1 MAFRG
6 NKYFKKQKGR
16 TAGSHPYTADDMK
29 RAGWCHGKDIF
40 VAVTPSWKE
49 STDDWKVEIRINGR
63 THLDPKTYSGYDAQ
77 TKMYEY
83 YKYYY
88 DKNIQKSE

>member
-1 MAFRG
+1 MAFKR
-6 NKYFKKQKGR
+6 YKKAAPGKR
-16 TAGSHPYTADDMK
+16 AGPHPYTKENMK
-29 RAGWCHGKDIF
+29 HAGWCHQNNIF
-40 VAVTPSWKE
+40 VAVIPNETGGLN
-49 STDDWKVEIRINGR
+49 DWSVEIRINNKI
-63 THLDPKTYSGYDAQ
+63 HLYPKPDTGYDAQ

>member
-1 MAFRG
+1 MAYRG

-16 TAGSHPYTADDMK
+16 SAGWHAYEPDDMK
-29 RAGWCHGKDIF
+29 RASWCINKGISI
-40 VAVTPSWKE
+40 AVTPKLSGA
-49 STDDWKVEIRINGR
+49 TDDWNVEIRINGK

-88 DKNIQKSE
+88 DKNVQESK

>member
-1 MAFRG
+1 MAYRG

-16 TAGSHPYTADDMK
+16 RAGPHPYTADDMK
-29 RAGWCHGKDIF
+29 RASWCHTKDIF
-40 VAVTPSWKE
+40 IAVTPKLDGA
-49 STDDWKVEIRINGR
+49 TDDWNVEIRINGR
-63 THLDPKTYSGYDAQ
+63 IHLDPKTYSGYDAQ

>member
-1 MAFRG
+1 MR
-6 NKYFKKQKGR
+6 KRYFKAAKGR
-16 TAGSHPYTADDMK
+16 SAGPRPYTADNMK
-29 RAGWCHGKDIF
+29 QASWCHAKNIF

-49 STDDWKVEIRINGR
+49 SVNDWKVEIRINGR
-63 THLDPKTYSGYDAQ
+63 IHLDPKTYSGYDAQ

-88 DKNIQKSE
+88 DKNVQESK

>member
-1 MAFRG
+1 MKKF
-6 NKYFKKQKGR
+6 FKATKGR
-16 TAGSHPYTADDMK
+16 RAGTHPYTKQDMK
-29 RAGWCHGKDIF
+29 HAGWCHQNNIF
-40 VAVTPSWKE
+40 IAVTPDSNGADMWN
-49 STDDWKVEIRINGR
+49 VEVRINGK
-63 THLDPKTYSGYDAQ
+63 THLNPEQYSGYDAQ

>member
-1 MAFRG
+1 MR
-6 NKYFKKQKGR
+6 KRYFKAAKGR
-16 TAGSHPYTADDMK
+16 SAGPRPYTADNMK
-29 RAGWCHGKDIF
+29 QASWCHTKNIF

-49 STDDWKVEIRINGR
+49 SVNDWKVEIRINGR
-63 THLDPKTYSGYDAQ
+63 IHLDPKTYNGYDAQ

-88 DKNIQKSE
+88 DKNVQESK